1 MGSHIHCFIYY
12 TKNTLDD
19 ERPGRTVY
27 HVLVEAREA
36 EALKLRSTRNVMRLQ
51 YVELGHHE
59 VLAAAE
65 AEGRAAP
72 EEVVERGLL
81 LRARAIRDQPGTL

>member
-1 MGSHIHCFIYY
+1 MGSDTH

-19 ERPGRTVY
+19 ERPGRTIY
-27 HVLVEAREA
+27 HVLVEAREP
-36 EALKLRSTRNVMRLQ
+36 EALEVRSTRQVMRLQ
-51 YVELGHHE
+51 YMELGHHE

-65 AEGRAAP
+65 AERRAAP

-81 LRARAIRDQPGTL
+81 LRARAVRD